1 MARNMS
7 FMLTTQQVIDETKTV
22 TRRLGWRFLNVG
34 DELWAVEKAM
44 GLNKGEKI
52 KRLKKIRIIGKRY
65 EPLKTI
71 DKFDCIR
78 EGFSSMTPDDF
89 VKMFCSH
96 MRCEPERA
104 ITRIEFEYIP
114 EGSGSHPKY

>member
-1 MARNMS
+1 MTRNMS
-7 FMLTTQQVIDETKTV
+7 FMLTTQQIIDETKTV

-44 GLNKGEKI
+44 GFKKGEKI

-65 EPLKTI
+65 EPLKAI
-71 DKFDCIR
+71 DKPDCIL
-78 EGFSSMTPDDF
+78 EGLPDMTPDNF

-96 MRCEPERA
+96 MNCEPERQ
-104 ITRIEFEYIP
+104 ITRIKFEYIP
-114 EGSGSHPKY
+114 K

>member
-1 MARNMS
+1 MTKNMS

-44 GLNKGEKI
+44 GMNKGEKI

-65 EPLKTI
+65 EPLKTT
-71 DKFDCIR
+71 K
-78 EGFSSMTPDDF
+78 E
-89 VKMFCSH
+89 
-96 MRCEPERA
+96 
-104 ITRIEFEYIP
+104 
-114 EGSGSHPKY
+114 

>member
-7 FMLTTQQVIDETKTV
+7 FMLTTQQVMDETKTV
-22 TRRLGWRFLNVG
+22 TRRLGWRFLRVG

-44 GLNKGEKI
+44 GLKKGEEI

-65 EPLKTI
+65 EPLKAI
-71 DKFDCIR
+71 DKSDCIR
-78 EGFSSMTPDDF
+78 EGFPDMTPDDF

-96 MRCEPERA
+96 MLCEPDQI
-104 ITRIEFEYIP
+104 ITRLELEYIQAEDP
-114 EGSGSHPKY
+114 SE

>member
-7 FMLTTQQVIDETKTV
+7 FMLTTQQIIDETKTV

-44 GLNKGEKI
+44 GFKKGEKI
-52 KRLKKIRIIGKRY
+52 NRLKKIRIIGKRY
-65 EPLKTI
+65 EPLQAI
-71 DKFDCIR
+71 DKPDCIR
-78 EGFSSMTPDDF
+78 EGFPDMTPDDF

-96 MRCEPERA
+96 MNCEPEQQV
-104 ITRIEFEYIP
+104 TRIEFEYIP
-114 EGSGSHPKY
+114 QGSLGKPQ